1 MSDHMKRLAAPR
13 AWPIKKKASVWIAK
27 PSPGAH
33 SVESAMPATVVL
45 RDVIGVCDTAREA
58 KRIIGNREVLV
69 GGVPV
74 KHPNT
79 PIGLMDVV
87 SIPKMD
93 MHYRILLTDK
103 GKLTA
108 LKIDADQSEWTLCR
122 VEGKSIVKGGKF
134 QIQLSGGRNVL
145 SDKNDY
151 KTGDTVKLNFAENKI
166 MDHYALAEGATALI
180 IEGNHAGK
188 TATVLEY
195 VTTVGSGANMVRFQS
210 GTETVKKN
218 VFIIGGSS
226 AAITIPEA
234 TE

>member
-27 PSPGAH
+27 PAPGAH
-33 SVESAMPATVVL
+33 SLESAMPATVVL
-45 RDVIGVCDTAREA
+45 RDVIGICDTAREA

-79 PIGLMDVV
+79 PVGLMDVV

-93 MHYRILLTDK
+93 VHYRILLTDK

-108 LKIDADQSEWTLCR
+108 LEIDGDQSGWTLCR
-122 VEGKSIVKGGKF
+122 VEGKSLVKGGKF
-134 QIQLSGGRNVL
+134 QVHLSGGRNVL
-145 SDKNDY
+145 LDKNDY

-180 IEGNHAGK
+180 VEGNQAGK
-188 TATVLEY
+188 TAIVSEY
-195 VTTVGSGANMVRFQS
+195 ATTRGSGPNMVKFKS
-210 GTETVKKN
+210 GAETVKKN
-218 VFIIGGSS
+218 VFVIGGDS
-226 AAITIPEA
+226 AVITIPEA
-234 TE
+234 AE